1 VASILAEVPMCL
13 KPYLLRRLLL
23 FLSLLVAT
31 GLAAAAQDEV
41 RLAPGDT
48 VAFSVLGTSDLDRQT
63 TIGADGAIYLPLAG
77 KVGAA
82 GLTVDE
88 LREQVYTA
96 LRDRTYRVGGPG
108 GEDVWRRLQ
117 EDELYLD
124 IAEYRPVYVAGDV
137 RNPGEVGYRPG
148 MSVRQALAIAGGV
161 GQPLEEGGSED
172 EILRLTTERALLLG
186 RIETQITNL
195 ERYKADLE
203 AVLAMQAEEE
213 RAGVGTAEVG
223 TGGEATSALEEVAQ
237 RWLDAR
243 ADLRELTERGNGLLL
258 DRMKNRL
265 EVLQELAAASEE
277 NLSFEEEEF
286 ARVTQLVERGLVPA
300 SSVAEARR
308 GLLQSST
315 RALETSGEVL
325 RLRLDMTRLAE
336 DAKADLTSEQVRLL
350 EAVSDGTAQLRDL
363 ERQLSAL
370 NTRLT
375 VLGATHTEDQEAS
388 VRMELFRA
396 GSDGTAAGEDATPGM
411 VMAPGDV
418 LEVTLTLPDAAPA
431 IR

>member
-1 VASILAEVPMCL
+1 
-13 KPYLLRRLLL
+13 
-23 FLSLLVAT
+23 
-31 GLAAAAQDEV
+31 
-41 RLAPGDT
+41 
-48 VAFSVLGTSDLDRQT
+48 
-63 TIGADGAIYLPLAG
+63 
-77 KVGAA
+77 
-82 GLTVDE
+82 VDE

-124 IAEYRPVYVAGDV
+124 IAEYRPVYVTGGV
-137 RNPGEVGYRPG
+137 RNPGEITYRPG

-161 GQPLEEGGSED
+161 GQPLEEGGLED

-203 AVLAMQAEEE
+203 AVLAMEAEEE
-213 RAGVGTAEVG
+213 RAGVGTAEVDG

-336 DAKADLTSEQVRLL
+336 DAKAELTSEKVRLL

-375 VLGATHTEDQEAS
+375 SLGATLTEDQAAS

-396 GSDGTAAGEDATPGM
+396 DSDGAAAGEQATPIM